1 MVRTLDCDWRSS
13 EGIASRRSKGTPR
26 AWRSPQASE
35 SSQSVAFMNVS
46 LLPEF
51 EELINQKV
59 QSGQY
64 GSSDEVVNAALR
76 LLKERDPLSRRQAGR
91 PTQAVNEF
99 SLRNFVRPRQFTE
112 IT

>member
-1 MVRTLDCDWRSS
+1 MNPFGGSIRVP
-13 EGIASRRSKGTPR
+13 PR
-26 AWRSPQASE
+26 AGVQRKRASQQQVE
-35 SSQSVAFMNVS
+35 FMNVS

-51 EELINQKV
+51 EELIHQKV

-76 LLKERDPLSRRQAGR
+76 LLKERDPVSRRRVGLAT
-91 PTQAVNEF
+91 PAVNEF
-99 SLRNFVRPRQFTE
+99 SSRNFVRPRQFTE

>member
-1 MVRTLDCDWRSS
+1 
-13 EGIASRRSKGTPR
+13 
-26 AWRSPQASE
+26 
-35 SSQSVAFMNVS
+35 MNVS

-51 EELINQKV
+51 EALINEKV

-91 PTQAVNEF
+91 ASPAVNEF
-99 SLRNFVRPRQFTE
+99 SLRNFVRPRQFLPQKSPKSRMHKGKNQLASTLQGYWVAGGSVCA
-112 IT
+112 